1 MASFF
6 GRLFDLFNDDS
17 NSNWEDVLLNGFD
30 HARDNNFS
38 SIASKASEGILQ
50 FPVLTSDTIDYENA
64 ILVSKALE
72 RAYASFTQVVF
83 SMNKELSD
91 VHAKNVSDYLH
102 KFHQNTNSNLDSR
115 ANGIPGRSFESFT
128 FTDAKNNATY
138 TCDIIIPSGVNH
150 RMVAKLKEQLKP
162 YIEDFCLTKINDLYQ
177 PRSIVNA
184 SYTINMEGFYGD
196 NRYDYDILKEDSKDA
211 ELELKYLNKNKNDA
225 IRRRNH
231 FATPIKYSAVEKER
245 MRKQK
250 EVLDRAYNKLDDEQK
265 KLKEQR
271 KKLNS
276 DRAEFEKNKN
286 KKDNKNLDE
295 HKDNKNIDDH
305 KDKKDK
311 KKDKSLH
318 GGFIVKDD
326 QLIKAPVLTAQDVK
340 KSNELQPTMLTLQIQ
355 RTKDG
360 QIVRYEI
367 NVGIKTTLHLVPSE
381 EFITNMVDACE
392 YKGTLFRYIRWSTG
406 EIEFIRDFV
415 LRMDQFKKETR
426 NRVVGN
432 SKWWEALKSRA
443 RSANISRVK
452 ADRLL
457 PNTTLVFSLTEVDHI
472 KANYGYDLLS
482 FKMANQLMKEYF
494 LLGYVVV
501 DPASEVVHILYDGQ
515 TKFQTYTFKA
525 LQRENSDESNVK
537 TFSKLLKAARQM

>member
-177 PRSIVNA
+177 PRSVINA
-184 SYTINMEGFYGD
+184 KCLIDMEGYYGD

-250 EVLDRAYNKLDDEQK
+250 DALDRAYNKLDDEQK
-265 KLKEQR
+265 KLKDQR
-271 KKLNS
+271 KKLDS

-501 DPASEVVHILYDGQ
+501 DDASEVVHILYDGQ

>member
-6 GRLFDLFNDDS
+6 GRLFDLFNDESD
-17 NSNWEDVLLNGFD
+17 SNWEDVLLNGFD
-30 HARDNNFS
+30 HAKDNNFS

-50 FPVLTSDTIDYENA
+50 FPVLTSDTVGYENA
-64 ILVSKALE
+64 VLVSKALE

-128 FTDAKNNATY
+128 FSDPKRNAIY
-138 TCDIIIPSGVNH
+138 TCNITIPSGVNN

-162 YIEDFCLTKINDLYQ
+162 YLEDFCMTKINDLYQ
-177 PRSIVNA
+177 PRSVINA
-184 SYTINMEGFYGD
+184 KCLIDMEGYYGD
-196 NRYDYDILKEDSKDA
+196 NRYEYDILTESRHGRRGGRHRGRNNNNNDNDNNKEPFNTPRIVNSDKDND
-211 ELELKYLNKNKNDA
+211 KNNPSPSGDNNNPDTNKPSGDKNNPDKKQ
-225 IRRRNH
+225 H
-231 FATPIKYSAVEKER
+231 SAVEKER
-245 MRKQK
+245 
-250 EVLDRAYNKLDDEQK
+250 NK
-265 KLKEQR
+265 R
-271 KKLNS
+271 NNHS
-276 DRAEFEKNKN
+276 NGN
-286 KKDNKNLDE
+286 NNNLR
-295 HKDNKNIDDH
+295 NRFFLPNNRNTGN
-305 KDKKDK
+305 
-311 KKDKSLH
+311 LH
-318 GGFIVKDD
+318 GGYSANPNE
-326 QLIKAPVLTAQDVK
+326 LIKAPILTAQDVK

-360 QIVRYEI
+360 QLVRYEI

-501 DPASEVVHILYDGQ
+501 DDASEVVHILYDGQ
-515 TKFQTYTFKA
+515 TKFQTFTFRA

>member
-196 NRYDYDILKEDSKDA
+196 NRYDYDILKEKSEGFEDA
-211 ELELKYLNKNKNDA
+211 EASLKYDASLNTKDQK
-225 IRRRNH
+225 RNH
-231 FATPIKYSAVEKER
+231 YGRTEKSAIQAEREKLKRYYDKTKKHNEENKAA
-245 MRKQK
+245 RKQL
-250 EVLDRAYNKLDDEQK
+250 EED
-265 KLKEQR
+265 R
-271 KKLNS
+271 KKLAA
-276 DRAEFEKNKN
+276 DRADF
-286 KKDNKNLDE
+286 
-295 HKDNKNIDDH
+295 
-305 KDKKDK
+305 DKKVEEEK
-311 KKDKSLH
+311 KKKKGKTFH
-318 GGFIVKDD
+318 GGYLAKEDS
-326 QLIKAPVLTAQDVK
+326 LIKAPVLTAQDVK

-482 FKMANQLMKEYF
+482 FKIANQLMKEYF